1 MKGVSVLHRGI
12 DVSEAQGN
20 INWQN
25 VESSNVKF
33 AMIRATYGI
42 SGIDLQFENNMEKIS
57 ETNIYTGVYH
67 QSNANNSNEAIL
79 EARHF
84 LNTIRK
90 YAKYISY
97 PLALNMES
105 EFAMSVSKVFFTKT
119 VNSFFKVIKG
129 FGVPVV
135 LYAKPEL
142 INKYLNMKKLEKV
155 GIWLADLTT
164 DILRGPSYLDNV
176 IMWQYSQKGKVG
188 GIYGNVN
195 LDISY
200 IDHSKKINI
209 GVDGMMQQNMTLDE
223 DKNLEPDFLEPV
235 FYTVQNG
242 DTLRSISKKILGN
255 EDDYRKLMEL
265 NNITRPIVFAGQ
277 TLRVPPSG
285 DTNHVLYRVKAGD
298 TLWKISKKFLNS
310 GPRYT
315 EIMDDNGLTNDMI
328 FPGQVLRIY
337 ISDSDEYFYTVKKGD
352 TLWNIAKTYLGDGNR
367 YGQIMHLNNLKNGNI
382 KIGQILKMPGK

>member
-42 SGIDLQFENNMEKIS
+42 SGIDLQFENNMENIS

-90 YAKYISY
+90 YAQYISY

-105 EFAMSVSKVFFTKT
+105 EFAMSVSKVFFTET

-176 IMWQYSQKGKVG
+176 VMWQYSQKGKVG

-242 DTLRSISKKILGN
+242 DTLRSISKKIFGN
-255 EDDYRKLMEL
+255 ENDYRKLMEL

-285 DTNHVLYRVKAGD
+285 DTNHILYRVKAGD

-367 YGQIMHLNNLKNGNI
+367 YVQIMHLNNLKNGNI

>member
-42 SGIDLQFENNMEKIS
+42 SGIDLQFENNMENIS

-90 YAKYISY
+90 YAQYISY

-105 EFAMSVSKVFFTKT
+105 EFAMSVSKVFFTET

-176 IMWQYSQKGKVG
+176 VMWQYSQKGKVG

-242 DTLRSISKKILGN
+242 DTLRSISKKIFGN
-255 EDDYRKLMEL
+255 ENDYRKLMEL

-285 DTNHVLYRVKAGD
+285 DTNHILYRVKAGD

-352 TLWNIAKTYLGDGNR
+352 TLWNIAKTYLEDGNR
-367 YGQIMHLNNLKNGNI
+367 YVQIMHLNNLKNGNI

>member
-42 SGIDLQFENNMEKIS
+42 SGIDLQFENNMENIS

-90 YAKYISY
+90 YAQYISY

-105 EFAMSVSKVFFTKT
+105 EFAMSVSKVFFTET

-176 IMWQYSQKGKVG
+176 VMWQYSQKGKVG

-242 DTLRSISKKILGN
+242 DTLRSISKKIFGN
-255 EDDYRKLMEL
+255 ENDYRKLMEL
-265 NNITRPIVFAGQ
+265 NNITRPIVFVGQ

-285 DTNHVLYRVKAGD
+285 DTNHILYRVKAGD

-367 YGQIMHLNNLKNGNI
+367 YVQIMHLNNLKNGNI

>member
-105 EFAMSVSKVFFTKT
+105 EFAMSVSKVFFTET

-367 YGQIMHLNNLKNGNI
+367 YVQIMHLNNLKNGNI

>member
-1 MKGVSVLHRGI
+1 MHRGI

-105 EFAMSVSKVFFTKT
+105 EFAMSVSKVFFTET

-367 YGQIMHLNNLKNGNI
+367 YVQIMHLNNLKNGNI